1 MQIQHILPE
10 IGPSAGGTNIILA
23 GKGLYDA
30 GTKKIKF
37 TTADGQNSRE
47 VQADWDKQYKAF
59 RVTVP
64 PYMWLYGEEA
74 AREREEALEEQKAAS
89 ENGDS
94 AAPNEPKKVDL
105 IAEKINISLTLNN
118 QEWIDAL
125 SF

>member
-1 MQIQHILPE
+1 M
-10 IGPSAGGTNIILA
+10 LA